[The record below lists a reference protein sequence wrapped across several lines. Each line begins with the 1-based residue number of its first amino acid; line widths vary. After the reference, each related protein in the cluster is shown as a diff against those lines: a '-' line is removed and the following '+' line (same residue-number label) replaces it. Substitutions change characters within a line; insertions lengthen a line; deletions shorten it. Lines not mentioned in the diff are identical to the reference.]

1 MKLIERHTIKKS
13 NPLYNDID
21 RLCFLSKNVFNSTLY
36 IIKQAF
42 INKEPILKY
51 VELDRLW
58 RKGNADYKALPY
70 TQCSQQTMRCVYSL
84 LKSFFGQIKSN
95 KVSHHINLP
104 RYKDSIKGRYV
115 CIFTSQC
122 ISVKDGSIRIK
133 INREGNKY
141 LYIKTDKTNIRQ
153 VKIYPLSNSYAVDVI
168 YEVAD
173 VEKKHDNNRYAAID
187 LGINNLMTVTSNV
200 AQATIFDGRK
210 LKSINQH
217 YNKRRASLQSKL
229 TGRQRTSARI
239 RRITSRR
246 NNKVKDCLHKMSKSV
261 VDYLIS
267 NDISYIIIGKN
278 DKWKDNCNLGH
289 KTNQTF
295 IMLPHSVLIQMI
307 KYKCERAGINVVL
320 VNEAYTSKCSFIDN
334 ETVCKHDVYA
344 GKRINRGLFRSKEG
358 HLINADVNGSYNIM
372 RIGLKKLK
380 CNCDA
385 LVPADKRFLYNP
397 VRLVV

>member
-1 MKLIERHTIKKS
+1 
-13 NPLYNDID
+13 
-21 RLCFLSKNVFNSTLY
+21 
-36 IIKQAF
+36 
-42 INKEPILKY
+42 
-51 VELDRLW
+51 
-58 RKGNADYKALPY
+58 
-70 TQCSQQTMRCVYSL
+70 MRCVYSL

-95 KVSHHINLP
+95 KVSHHISLP
-104 RYKDSIKGRYV
+104 RYKDSIKGRYA

-122 ISVKDGSIRIK
+122 ISINDERIRIK
-133 INREGNKY
+133 INREGKY

-168 YEVAD
+168 YEVVD

-187 LGINNLMTVTSNV
+187 LGINNLITVTSNV

-229 TGRQRTSARI
+229 TGRQRTSTRI

-307 KYKCERAGINVVL
+307 KYKCERVGINVVL

-334 ETVCKHDVYA
+334 ETVCKHNVYA
-344 GKRINRGLFRSKEG
+344 GKRVHRGLFRSKEG

-372 RIGLKKLK
+372 RIRLKKIKCKSPK

>member
-1 MKLIERHTIKKS
+1 MKLIERHTIKKT
-13 NPLYNDID
+13 NPLYDDID

-36 IIKQAF
+36 VIKQAF
-42 INKEPILKY
+42 INKEQILKY

-58 RKGNADYKALPY
+58 RKDNADYKALPY

-84 LKSFFGQIKSN
+84 LKSFYGQIKSN
-95 KVSHHINLP
+95 KVSHHVSFP
-104 RYKDSIKGRYV
+104 RYKDSIKGRYA
-115 CIFTSQC
+115 CIFTNQC
-122 ISVKDGSIRIK
+122 ITVKDGKIRIK
-133 INREGNKY
+133 IDKEGKY
-141 LYIKTDKTNIRQ
+141 LYIKTDKTNIKQ
-153 VKIYPLSNSYAVDVI
+153 VKIYPLSNSYAIDVI
-168 YEVAD
+168 YDVAD
-173 VEKKHDNNRYAAID
+173 VEKRHDNNRYAAID
-187 LGINNLMTVTSNV
+187 LGINNLITVTSNV

-229 TGRQRTSARI
+229 TGRRRTSVRI
-239 RRITSRR
+239 KHITSRR

-295 IMLPHSVLIQMI
+295 IMLPHSMLIQMI
-307 KYKCERAGINVVL
+307 KYKCELVGINVVL

-334 ETVCKHDVYA
+334 ETICKHDVYA
-344 GKRINRGLFRSKEG
+344 GRRVHRGLFQTKDG

-372 RIGLKKLK
+372 RIGLNELK

-397 VRLVV
+397 VRLIV

>member
-104 RYKDSIKGRYV
+104 RYKDSIKGRYA

-122 ISVKDGSIRIK
+122 ISVKDGRIRIK

-278 DKWKDNCNLGH
+278 DKWKDSCNLGH

-344 GKRINRGLFRSKEG
+344 CKRIHRGLFRTKG
-358 HLINADVNGSYNIM
+358 CHLINADVNGSYNIM

>member
-1 MKLIERHTIKKS
+1 M
-13 NPLYNDID
+13 
-21 RLCFLSKNVFNSTLY
+21 
-36 IIKQAF
+36 
-42 INKEPILKY
+42 
-51 VELDRLW
+51 
-58 RKGNADYKALPY
+58 
-70 TQCSQQTMRCVYSL
+70 
-84 LKSFFGQIKSN
+84 
-95 KVSHHINLP
+95 
-104 RYKDSIKGRYV
+104 
-115 CIFTSQC
+115 
-122 ISVKDGSIRIK
+122 
-133 INREGNKY
+133 
-141 LYIKTDKTNIRQ
+141 
-153 VKIYPLSNSYAVDVI
+153 SNSYAVDVI

-344 GKRINRGLFRSKEG
+344 GKRVHRGLFRSKEG